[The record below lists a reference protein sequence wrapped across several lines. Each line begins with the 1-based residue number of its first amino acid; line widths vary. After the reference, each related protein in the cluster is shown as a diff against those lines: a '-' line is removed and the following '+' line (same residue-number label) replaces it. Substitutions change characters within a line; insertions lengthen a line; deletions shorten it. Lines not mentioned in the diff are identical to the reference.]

1 MLLISKS
8 KFFKDNKIV
17 RARGAISICI
27 LCKINQ
33 CSITPNCTRNHVVTF
48 NNVYEKRN
56 TESQTDEILAVRAL
70 FVI

>member
-1 MLLISKS
+1 MGRFQFVFFVKFINAQLHQIAREIVQLL
-8 KFFKDNKIV
+8 V
-17 RARGAISICI
+17 
-27 LCKINQ
+27 
-33 CSITPNCTRNHVVTF
+33 